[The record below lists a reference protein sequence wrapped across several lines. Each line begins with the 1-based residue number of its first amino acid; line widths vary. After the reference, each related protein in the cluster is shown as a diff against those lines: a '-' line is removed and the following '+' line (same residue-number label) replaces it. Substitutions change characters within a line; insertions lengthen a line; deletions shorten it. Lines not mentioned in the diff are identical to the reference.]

1 MGFTDLVVNAISG
14 FGYGNQLNP
23 TPSLISMENYSFTLV
38 EKSIISHTMTTFFID
53 VHI

>member
-1 MGFTDLVVNAISG
+1 MGFTDLVVNAVSD
-14 FGYGNQLNP
+14 FGYGNQLNL
-23 TPSLISMENYSFTLV
+23 TPFLISMEIYSFTLV